1 MNMEKM
7 EEFLS
12 TIQSPLTRKSYIAGI
27 RIFETYLNKPIESLI
42 GTEDQGRTIE
52 KFYVHLKNK
61 GYTQNSCRNLV
72 NGAIQF
78 LKFYKVPLTYKKS
91 LGIYRTELTTRDKL
105 VTIAE
110 VRQMAEVASLKEMII
125 LEVYLLGLRVYD
137 ACRLKKDI
145 FDISKDAPIPI
156 EILTHKEGVIART
169 FISQEFK
176 DSLVKYLPLLK
187 KDNPYLLQSA
197 RREVVDEDSLN
208 KTLKTLAT
216 RAGIDTKGFH
226 WHTGRKLFLRTSAEL
241 GITSWNAMMMV
252 GKSVDKSI
260 ETYINH
266 VQLKEDFLKVSE
278 VLRFRKPNGNGKVA
292 NLEKENQELRNVMK
306 VIAKFVTEEMRK
318 QRLAQKPSK
327 ESLKELMK
335 RTKKDLEILDNFVK
349 EKEV

>member
-1 MNMEKM
+1 
-7 EEFLS
+7 
-12 TIQSPLTRKSYIAGI
+12 
-27 RIFETYLNKPIESLI
+27 
-42 GTEDQGRTIE
+42 
-52 KFYVHLKNK
+52 
-61 GYTQNSCRNLV
+61 
-72 NGAIQF
+72 
-78 LKFYKVPLTYKKS
+78 
-91 LGIYRTELTTRDKL
+91 
-105 VTIAE
+105 
-110 VRQMAEVASLKEMII
+110 MAEVASLKEMIV

-145 FDISKDAPIPI
+145 FDISKEAPIPM

-169 FISQEFK
+169 YISQEFK

-226 WHTGRKLFLRTSAEL
+226 WHTGRKLFMRTAAEL

-266 VQLKEDFLKVSE
+266 VQLKGDFLKISE
-278 VLRFRKPNGNGKVA
+278 VLRLRKPNGNGKVA
-292 NLEKENQELRNVMK
+292 NLEKENEELRRVMRT
-306 VIAKFVTEEMRK
+306 IAKFVEEEMRK
-318 QRLAQKPSK
+318 TRLSQKPSK
-327 ESLKELMK
+327 ESLKDLMK
-335 RTKKDLEILDNFVK
+335 RTKEDLKVLDDFLK
-349 EKEV
+349 REDQ